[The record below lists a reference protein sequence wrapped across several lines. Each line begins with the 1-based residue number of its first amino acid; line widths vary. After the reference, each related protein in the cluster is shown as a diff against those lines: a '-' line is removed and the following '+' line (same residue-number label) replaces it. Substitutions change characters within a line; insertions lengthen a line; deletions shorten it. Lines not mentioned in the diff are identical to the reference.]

1 VKRPEL
7 SYEAR
12 TGIAI
17 SLIMVFLI
25 ALIWVIMWAIATQSA
40 DSESCELQG
49 GHIYSRTVGK
59 MHYHKCV
66 TDDDE
71 VIRL

>member
-1 VKRPEL
+1 
-7 SYEAR
+7 
-12 TGIAI
+12 
-17 SLIMVFLI
+17 
-25 ALIWVIMWAIATQSA
+25 MWAIATQSA